1 MGVQLEY
8 GLKLETTQKLIMTPQ
23 LRQAIAILQLP
34 SMELASLVEKELLE
48 NPVLEADADE
58 SGNEKDNSDEAGS
71 LTESATIE
79 YDNPPEAD
87 GWIEYLLGSGTQM
100 SGANQTGTSETAPG
114 REVADAQAVSLQDY
128 LEMQLHFAVFE
139 AGHLNVG
146 RYLIGC
152 IDDNGYLCGTINEAA
167 AQLGVAEAVVN
178 DVLGIIQTF
187 DPIGVGAC
195 SLQECLLIQLKQKT
209 PELSPEIGL
218 AEAIINGYLD
228 QVACARYKQIAEKLH
243 CTAHEVQ
250 QAVDLIRTLDPKP
263 GQAFGG
269 GQPGYITPDVTIERL
284 NDAYV
289 IHIND
294 NHVPQLSINPYYR
307 QIIRDADS
315 DARKYVEG
323 RINAAVW
330 LIKSI
335 EQRRRTLYNVTE
347 AIVGLQRGFFDHGPK
362 FLRPLTL
369 KKVAEQ
375 IGVHESTVSRATA
388 NKYASTPHGVFGLHT
403 FFTAGLQST
412 GGEDVSA
419 SRVKQEI
426 KELVTAENQTQPLS
440 DQALSDLL
448 NGKGIM
454 VSRRTVAKYREEL
467 GIPASS
473 RRKRH

>member
-1 MGVQLEY
+1 MQLDY

-34 SMELASLVEKELLE
+34 SMELAALVGKELLE
-48 NPVLEADADE
+48 NPVLEADANYNENENEPGDE
-58 SGNEKDNSDEAGS
+58 LPAVPEPTD
-71 LTESATIE
+71 TE
-79 YDNPPEAD
+79 YDNQPEAD
-87 GWIEYLLGSGTQM
+87 GWIEYLLGGTQV
-100 SGANQTGTSETAPG
+100 SGGTQAGLSETTQA

-139 AGHLNVG
+139 PLHLTVG

-152 IDDNGYLCGTINEAA
+152 IDDNGYLCGTLAEAA
-167 AQLGVAEAVVN
+167 VQLGVAEERVD
-178 DVLGIIQTF
+178 DVLRIIQTF
-187 DPIGVGAC
+187 DPLGVGARN
-195 SLQECLLIQLKQKT
+195 LQECLLLQLAQQT
-209 PELSPEIGL
+209 PASPETDL
-218 AEAIINGYLD
+218 VKAIIAEHLD
-228 QVACARYKQIAEKLH
+228 QVACGRYKQIADKLH

-250 QAVDLIRTLDPKP
+250 QAVDIIRTLDPKP
-263 GQAFGG
+263 GRAFGG

-284 NDAYV
+284 NGEYV

-307 QIIRDADS
+307 QIVREADT

-323 RINAAVW
+323 RIHAAVW

-347 AIVGLQRGFFDHGPK
+347 AIIGLQRGFFDHGPK
-362 FLRPLTL
+362 FLRPLTM

-375 IGVHESTVSRATA
+375 ISVHESTVSRATA
-388 NKYASTPHGVFGLHT
+388 NKYVATPHGVFGMNT

-412 GGEDVSA
+412 GGEDISA
-419 SRVKQEI
+419 SRVKQEL
-426 KELVTAENQTQPLS
+426 KELIVAENPKQPLS
-440 DQALSDLL
+440 DQALSDIL
-448 NGKGIM
+448 NSKGIM

-467 GIPASS
+467 AIPASS

>member
-1 MGVQLEY
+1 MQLDY

-34 SMELASLVEKELLE
+34 SMELAALVGKELLE
-48 NPVLEADADE
+48 NPVLEADAGESENENGDE
-58 SGNEKDNSDEAGS
+58 PTAVAEPPAV
-71 LTESATIE
+71 E
-79 YDNPPEAD
+79 YDNQPEAD
-87 GWIEYLLGSGTQM
+87 GWIEYLL
-100 SGANQTGTSETAPG
+100 SGAQTSAGNQTGTAETTQA
-114 REVADAQAVSLQDY
+114 REVADAQTVSLQDY

-139 AGHLNVG
+139 SNHLTVG
-146 RYLIGC
+146 KYLIGC
-152 IDDNGYLCGTINEAA
+152 IDDNGYLCGTTAEAA
-167 AQLGVAEAVVN
+167 ARLGVTEACVT
-178 DVLGIIQTF
+178 DVLNIIQTF
-187 DPIGVGAC
+187 DPIGVGAR
-195 SLQECLLIQLKQKT
+195 SLQECLLIQLAQK
-209 PELSPEIGL
+209 PQPSPEISL
-218 AEAIINGYLD
+218 ASAIIGEYLD
-228 QVACARYKQIAEKLH
+228 QVACGRYKQIADKLH

-250 QAVDLIRTLDPKP
+250 EAVDIIRTLDPKP
-263 GQAFGG
+263 GRAFGG

-307 QIIRDADS
+307 QIVRDADS

-323 RINAAVW
+323 RINSAVW

-347 AIVGLQRGFFDHGPK
+347 AIIDLQRGFFDHGPK
-362 FLRPLTL
+362 FLRPLTM

-388 NKYASTPHGVFGLHT
+388 NKYACTPHGVFGMNT
-403 FFTAGLQST
+403 FFTSGLQSS

-419 SRVKQEI
+419 SRVKQEL
-426 KELVTAENQTQPLS
+426 KELVSSENQSQPLS
-440 DQALSDLL
+440 DQALSDLM

>member
-1 MGVQLEY
+1 MQLDY

-34 SMELASLVEKELLE
+34 SMELAALVGKELLE
-48 NPVLEADADE
+48 NPVLEADVGENESENENGDE
-58 SGNEKDNSDEAGS
+58 LPAVPEPTVA
-71 LTESATIE
+71 E
-79 YDNPPEAD
+79 YDNQPEAD
-87 GWIEYLLGSGTQM
+87 GWIEYLLGGTQV
-100 SGANQTGTSETAPG
+100 SGGNQTGTAETTQA
-114 REVADAQAVSLQDY
+114 REVADAQTVSLQDY

-139 AGHLNVG
+139 PVHLTVG

-152 IDDNGYLCGTINEAA
+152 IDDNGYLCGTTAEAA
-167 AQLGVAEAVVN
+167 ARLGVAEACVTE
-178 DVLGIIQTF
+178 VLTIIQTF
-187 DPIGVGAC
+187 DPLGVGARN
-195 SLQECLLIQLKQKT
+195 LQECLLLQLAQQT
-209 PELSPEIGL
+209 PCCPEINL
-218 AEAIINGYLD
+218 VTAIIAGHLD
-228 QVACARYKQIAEKLH
+228 QVAGGRYKQIADKLH

-250 QAVDLIRTLDPKP
+250 QAVDIIRTLDPKP
-263 GQAFGG
+263 GRAFGG
-269 GQPGYITPDVTIERL
+269 GQPGYITPDVTIERVN
-284 NDAYV
+284 NDYV

-307 QIIRDADS
+307 QIVRDADS

-347 AIVGLQRGFFDHGPK
+347 AIIDLQRGFFDHGPR
-362 FLRPLTL
+362 FLRPLTM

-375 IGVHESTVSRATA
+375 VGVHESTVSRATA
-388 NKYASTPHGVFGLHT
+388 NKYACTPHGVFGMNT

-419 SRVKQEI
+419 SRVKQEL
-426 KELVTAENQTQPLS
+426 KELVIAENQSQPLS

>member
-1 MGVQLEY
+1 MQLDY

-34 SMELASLVEKELLE
+34 SVELAELVEKELLE
-48 NPVLEADADE
+48 NPVLEVDAGE
-58 SGNEKDNSDEAGS
+58 SGNENENGDEPS
-71 LTESATIE
+71 TLTESAVIE
-79 YDNPPEAD
+79 YDNPPESD
-87 GWIEYLLGSGTQM
+87 GWIEYLLGGTQI
-100 SGANQTGTSETAPG
+100 AATNQTGAAETAPG
-114 REVADAQAVSLQDY
+114 REVADSQIVSLQDY
-128 LEMQLHFAVFE
+128 LEMQLHFAVFG
-139 AGHLNVG
+139 AGNVAVG
-146 RYLIGC
+146 LYLIGC
-152 IDDNGYLCGTINEAA
+152 IDDNGYLCGTIAEVAA
-167 AQLGVAEAVVN
+167 HLGVAEAVVA

-195 SLQECLLIQLKQKT
+195 NLQECLLIQLRQKT
-209 PELSPEIGL
+209 SERESEIGL
-218 AEAIINGYLD
+218 ATAIIKGYLD
-228 QVACARYKQIAEKLH
+228 QVACGKYKQIADKLH
-243 CTAHEVQ
+243 CTPHEVQ

-284 NDAYV
+284 NNGYV

-307 QIIRDADS
+307 QIVRDTDS

-347 AIVGLQRGFFDHGPK
+347 AIVDLQRGFFDHGPK

-412 GGEDVSA
+412 GGEDISA

-426 KELVTAENQTQPLS
+426 KELVAAENQAQPLS

-448 NGKGIM
+448 NGKGTM